1 MKFKPWSLLIL
12 VIVVASFG
20 CKSKKKDQQ
29 PAEPPYIAPAIPF
42 DVPEGT
48 AALFRI
54 QPKAF
59 DQSVNFLTTSGGKS
73 LIDLP
78 ENKPPHSL
86 LLGSLLSVNGSANVP
101 NLVIS
106 KDALFPGLDTERSAM
121 LAISVA
127 GNEEMLRH
135 LELNSPSDLPKD
147 IPSGFFMRLYLPSKT
162 PDQLAGWVE
171 SKCDELKFACDQDF
185 HVNAGETHVLV
196 DYRVRNMK
204 ASLVA
209 KDPDETKRE
218 MKTPTPAPDT
228 TFIDQGT
235 TALQAF
241 TANETAFG
249 LYLRSERL
257 ADLGALTGITEAFE
271 ALDKA
276 TPENRVL
283 LYQRGRELAGLVYQM
298 LSSTAREVNDSALL
312 VRDGESSL
320 QFDAVLG
327 YTEHGQ
333 TISKSIEKRGEL
345 STVSGGS
352 MITMDLNP
360 QWSSASDRARVPEW
374 LEISNNDERDHAVEM
389 MRVGGIWSYL
399 IAGHNYPYGF
409 AKGSENL
416 APSTDMKIDSIR
428 AALDI
433 VPSTEGSAPN
443 KLGLRGGIVF
453 GLGPNTDPQKAETFL
468 SYTFKAMYNFPA
480 VVESSGDKGNAE
492 VRVLFGDA
500 KVGEPAPIGPNGL
513 GQIDLSQLADM
524 LGGMG
529 APPELTGV
537 LNTLERVRYRNART
551 GNASHHQM
559 RIGKGDFSNLIIAK
573 IPVTRAPAAR
583 RPECLTELI
592 KASYATRGS
601 TTRGDFLEWEIM
613 SEMIEKLEV
622 AEEQTCTEAAE
633 DIRAMRARWTQW
645 MAIYR
650 LRNFELSV
658 AASMLNDACRLGA
671 TTSCELVEELPALT
685 NAITPTQ
692 ISTSLEPRGNGG
704 FRDAAVIFSSNGFSR
719 LRGVGVHLIEPNENF
734 SLEGFDWQEPE
745 AQKRL
750 AGFLSLSGQPR
761 VLVHPLV
768 EAKYVALLANFTS
781 VPGGKR
787 LARELT
793 LLRRELVLRAV
804 VRDASKRSVTIPF
817 HPMGEKE
824 AELHIKLGADGM
836 SLISNGK
843 MVPPIKGCKKVT
855 ICPEDNLAK
864 LLIAASSATDETRD
878 EALSKVI
885 DALQMQ
891 MIDEV
896 LNPEKTPTTILIS
909 VDETVPFVVLAE
921 LAAIIQSK
929 TQHEVRFELG
939 SEWVDKLS
947 K

>member
-1 MKFKPWSLLIL
+1 
-12 VIVVASFG
+12 
-20 CKSKKKDQQ
+20 
-29 PAEPPYIAPAIPF
+29 
-42 DVPEGT
+42 
-48 AALFRI
+48 
-54 QPKAF
+54 
-59 DQSVNFLTTSGGKS
+59 
-73 LIDLP
+73 
-78 ENKPPHSL
+78 
-86 LLGSLLSVNGSANVP
+86 
-101 NLVIS
+101 
-106 KDALFPGLDTERSAM
+106 
-121 LAISVA
+121 
-127 GNEEMLRH
+127 
-135 LELNSPSDLPKD
+135 
-147 IPSGFFMRLYLPSKT
+147 
-162 PDQLAGWVE
+162 
-171 SKCDELKFACDQDF
+171 
-185 HVNAGETHVLV
+185 
-196 DYRVRNMK
+196 
-204 ASLVA
+204 
-209 KDPDETKRE
+209 
-218 MKTPTPAPDT
+218 
-228 TFIDQGT
+228 
-235 TALQAF
+235 
-241 TANETAFG
+241 
-249 LYLRSERL
+249 
-257 ADLGALTGITEAFE
+257 
-271 ALDKA
+271 
-276 TPENRVL
+276 
-283 LYQRGRELAGLVYQM
+283 
-298 LSSTAREVNDSALL
+298 
-312 VRDGESSL
+312 
-320 QFDAVLG
+320 
-327 YTEHGQ
+327 
-333 TISKSIEKRGEL
+333 
-345 STVSGGS
+345 
-352 MITMDLNP
+352 
-360 QWSSASDRARVPEW
+360 
-374 LEISNNDERDHAVEM
+374 
-389 MRVGGIWSYL
+389 
-399 IAGHNYPYGF
+399 
-409 AKGSENL
+409 
-416 APSTDMKIDSIR
+416 
-428 AALDI
+428 
-433 VPSTEGSAPN
+433 
-443 KLGLRGGIVF
+443 
-453 GLGPNTDPQKAETFL
+453 
-468 SYTFKAMYNFPA
+468 
-480 VVESSGDKGNAE
+480 
-492 VRVLFGDA
+492 
-500 KVGEPAPIGPNGL
+500 
-513 GQIDLSQLADM
+513 
-524 LGGMG
+524 
-529 APPELTGV
+529 
-537 LNTLERVRYRNART
+537 
-551 GNASHHQM
+551 
-559 RIGKGDFSNLIIAK
+559 
-573 IPVTRAPAAR
+573 
-583 RPECLTELI
+583 
-592 KASYATRGS
+592 
-601 TTRGDFLEWEIM
+601 M